1 MVNYMVNKKESARQR
16 GNGVKMAR
24 HGENI
29 RKRTDGRW
37 EGRYKVF
44 CEEKGKYI
52 YRSLYGHTY
61 NEVKEKLEVQ
71 KNSAIPVGN
80 TQKCGISFSE
90 TAKEWLQKVSE
101 DRKHSTFIK
110 YASIY
115 ENHLA
120 GILGP
125 FAVTEIN
132 DACMPSR
139 IFDHLSSSQQK
150 SIYGVAN
157 QILHY
162 AGKHYHITVSRL
174 TPAAGKNGKKPVE
187 ILTRAEQS
195 KLLDCL
201 YSQTDKYK
209 TAVILCLYTGLR
221 LGELCA
227 LKWENIDTR
236 EMTISVKATAQR
248 IRVDNENT
256 KTILM
261 ETEPKSDTSNREIPI
276 PHSVLRLLA
285 RLQDGKPYI
294 FGGEKSLEP
303 RTMQYQFKNILREA
317 GIADKNFH
325 ILRHTFAT
333 NCVESGADVKSLCE
347 ILGHSDVKITLNR
360 YVHPTMDSKRSQI
373 DSLHRIYGSICGQAV

>member
-1 MVNYMVNKKESARQR
+1 
-16 GNGVKMAR
+16 MAR

-37 EGRYKVF
+37 EGRYKIF

-61 NEVKEKLEVQ
+61 DEVKEKLKVQ
-71 KNSAIPVGN
+71 KNPVTLVKN
-80 TQKCGISFSE
+80 APDCEISFSE
-90 TAKEWLQKVSE
+90 AAKEWLQKISE
-101 DRKHSTFIK
+101 NRKHSTFIK
-110 YASIY
+110 YSSIY

-120 GILGP
+120 GILGS

-132 DACMPSR
+132 DTCMPSG
-139 IFDHLSSSQQK
+139 IFEHLSPSQQK

-162 AGKHYHITVSRL
+162 ASIHHHTVVFRL
-174 TPAAGKNGKKPVE
+174 TMAAGKNRKRPVE

-201 YSQTDKYK
+201 YFQTDKYK

-236 EMTISVKATAQR
+236 EMTIAVKATAQR
-248 IRVDNENT
+248 IRVENEDT

-276 PHSVLRLLA
+276 PRSILQLLT
-285 RLQDGKPYI
+285 RLQDGQPYI
-294 FGGEKSLEP
+294 FGGKKSLEP

-333 NCVESGADVKSLCE
+333 NCVESGADIKSLCE

-360 YVHPTMDSKRSQI
+360 YVHPTMDSKRNQI